1 MTINYQYV
9 NEDPSTM
16 TVEHVDRFNEDGSV
30 SWIPINPSNSD
41 YQSYLAWLEE
51 QNG

>member
-9 NEDPSTM
+9 NEDLSTM
-16 TVEHVDRFNEDGSV
+16 IVEHVDRFNEDGSV

-51 QNG
+51 HNG